1 MPLTSGVVLM
11 TSCFPSSCFAFD
23 TVCSFLLLV
32 DRLRLV
38 GRGLIDV
45 CVCGVADSLVLRLDL
60 KYQASENIIRPMFQA
75 IYLKQCTAQ
84 RYDLT

>member
-1 MPLTSGVVLM
+1 M
-11 TSCFPSSCFAFD
+11 TGCFPSSCFVFERP

-75 IYLKQCTAQ
+75 IYLKQCTA
-84 RYDLT
+84 LNVTI

>member
-1 MPLTSGVVLM
+1 M
-11 TSCFPSSCFAFD
+11 TGCFPSSCFVLERP

-60 KYQASENIIRPMFQA
+60 KYQASENITNYVSSHISKTMHSPE
-75 IYLKQCTAQ
+75 
-84 RYDLT
+84 RYNLT

>member
-1 MPLTSGVVLM
+1 M
-11 TSCFPSSCFAFD
+11 TGCFPSSCFVFERP